1 MAVTQEAFPIIK
13 MATEGDQLT
22 GVVSVN
28 FLHWYSPD
36 ADAGDLLVVVD
47 ADDNEVWLDV
57 ADGLYTSKRHVLKHP
72 INGLKVSKLDSGTL
86 YVIKEPPLGFNA

>member
-1 MAVTQEAFPIIK
+1 MAVTQEAFPVIK
-13 MATEGDQLT
+13 MTAEADELSDI
-22 GVVSVN
+22 VSVN

-36 ADAGDLLVVVD
+36 ADAGDLLLVVD
-47 ADDNEVWLDV
+47 TDDNEVWADV

-72 INGLKVSKLDSGTL
+72 INKLKISKMDSGTL